1 MYKIHLNKFYFRSK
15 LFRVNNKRYQALDV
29 KNVLVPFNHL
39 TLFFPVYLKE
49 KQEKVNILQFIFNLV
64 SLIFIDTFTTFFFFF
79 FFTKKEKIGYNLRR
93 KYLDRRKEGMFTKY
107 FPDESVEESL

>member
-49 KQEKVNILQFIFNLV
+49 KQEKVNFLQFIFNLV
-64 SLIFIDTFTTFFFFF
+64 SLIFIDTFTTFFSFFF
-79 FFTKKEKIGYNLRR
+79 FLRITEKFGIIYDENISIDEKKECLRNISPMNR
-93 KYLDRRKEGMFTKY
+93 
-107 FPDESVEESL
+107 